1 MINDGK
7 IKRIQMS
14 DIIGSMQRVQF
25 ITSRASLQGGESK
38 TTTTKNEDNK

>member
-7 IKRIQMS
+7 NKGIEFS

-38 TTTTKNEDNK
+38 TTTTKNEDNV